1 MYVLQCSV
9 TNSMNMR
16 REQSMQEVRIGSQT
30 LHIDQLRKLIGQ
42 GGNTADL
49 GLRPD
54 NQITVQETI
63 NISMI
68 AELIAQDKQFS
79 QRHRKVLAILL
90 RAVAPCLE
98 LPSPENYYLTRS

>member
-1 MYVLQCSV
+1 
-9 TNSMNMR
+9 MNMR

-42 GGNTADL
+42 SGNTVDL

-68 AELIAQDKQFS
+68 AELIAQ
-79 QRHRKVLAILL
+79 
-90 RAVAPCLE
+90 E
-98 LPSPENYYLTRS
+98 

>member
-1 MYVLQCSV
+1 
-9 TNSMNMR
+9 MR
-16 REQSMQEVRIGSQT
+16 REQSLQEVRIGSQT
-30 LHIDQLRKLIGQ
+30 LHIDQLCKLIGQ

-68 AELIAQDKQFS
+68 AELIAQDKPFS
-79 QRHRKVLAILL
+79 QRHRNVLAIFLSV
-90 RAVAPCLE
+90 VAPCLE
-98 LPSPENYYLTRS
+98 LPSP